1 VTLAPGA
8 GPPEPFR
15 VLVADDH
22 LPTRA
27 LVREALEGH
36 GLVVVAE
43 AGDATAAVAAARRE
57 RPDICLLDVRMP
69 GSGIRATIEIV
80 GTLPDTTVVIYTE
93 SQTDADLFDAL
104 RAGASGYLL
113 KNTDPARLPLALL
126 GVLRGEAALPRILV
140 ARLIEEFRQRERRR
154 RLPLRGRRGVD
165 LTSREWEVLELM
177 RQGLTTAQMAERL
190 YVSQVTIRT
199 HVSSILRK
207 LGVPDRAAAIRL
219 LKER

>member
-8 GPPEPFR
+8 GPPELFR

-22 LPTRA
+22 PPTRA

-36 GLVVVAE
+36 GFVVVAE

-69 GSGIRATIEIV
+69 GGGIRATIEIV
-80 GTLPDTTVVIYTE
+80 SAVPDTTVVIYTV

-113 KNTDPARLPLALL
+113 KYTDPARLPIALQ
-126 GVLRGEAALPRILV
+126 GVLRGEAALPRTLV

-199 HVSSILRK
+199 HISSILRK